1 MKLVYT
7 NENRLIVGNARNLL
21 EAAGIEVL
29 LKNEFAAGGAGD
41 IPVFEA
47 WMEVW
52 VVHDGDY
59 DRACELLAGALSD
72 EASPAWRCGRCSED
86 NDASFD
92 LCWQCGA
99 EQPGAYAEG

>member
-21 EAAGIEVL
+21 VTAGIEVL

-52 VVHDGDY
+52 VVDDGDY
-59 DRACELLAGALSD
+59 ERACELVAGALSD
-72 EASPAWRCGRCSED
+72 EASPGWRCGQCGED
-86 NDASFD
+86 NDASFE

-99 EQPGAYAEG
+99 EQPVTSPDS